1 MILKTPPMSM
11 SPEESP
17 FEFVIV
23 GSGGGGAPLAAR
35 LAEYGHRVLVLEAGP
50 DHVAA
55 APATDPV
62 REVTSCPAL
71 HAPSTERE
79 EVSWRFFVDHYA
91 KPETPDPKWN
101 APGNGIFYPRATG
114 IGGCTIHNAMITIV
128 GPAADWDALAWFLDD
143 PSWNGDVM
151 RGYFR
156 K

>member
-1 MILKTPPMSM
+1 
-11 SPEESP
+11 
-17 FEFVIV
+17 
-23 GSGGGGAPLAAR
+23 
-35 LAEYGHRVLVLEAGP
+35 
-50 DHVAA
+50 
-55 APATDPV
+55 
-62 REVTSCPAL
+62 
-71 HAPSTERE
+71 
-79 EVSWRFFVDHYA
+79 FFVGHYA

-156 K
+156 KLERCEYHNRWSRPRNVAERFTDTVRWLFGRDVDPTVGRHGFDGWLHT